1 MANLKTFSGFP
12 IQNLTSDPVP
22 YAQALADNPY
32 VGTWASQN
40 NLNTTRSQAAGFGT
54 ASNMGAAGGN
64 TGSVVNNFELWN
76 GTSWTETTEINTA
89 RRNAKGVGA
98 YTQGMIFGGYT
109 ATAGSV
115 NTETWN
121 GSAWTEVNDMTRS
134 GGQQSQASFGTY
146 TAAIAAGGEPG
157 TTYFKLV
164 ESWNGTS
171 WTDVAE
177 LNTGRNAAAGFGLQ
191 PSGFI
196 IGGVN
201 PTISPNPTSFVE
213 SWNGSA
219 WTETTDINTAR
230 GALGASGITTAG
242 IIYGGNNP
250 GGNIAKTESWNG
262 SAWSEVNDLATAR
275 GDGGYSPNPSTG
287 STSAL
292 LADGSAPGS
301 PGFVSAT
308 EEWAFTGL
316 NPATTPAADYS
327 DAIVGQMYY
336 NSTSGQFKAIK
347 NGGAPIGTWAS
358 GGAMNTARD
367 NNAGAGTQTSAM
379 SINGTNPPPTN
390 LAIVEL
396 YDGSSW
402 TETTDTNT
410 ARRYGSA
417 NGPSGNTN
425 VIYMGGYSTTNTGDT
440 ETWNGSSWT
449 EVNNLNVGR
458 NNLGSAGTSTANLAF
473 GGEGNPPVGGNLAL
487 TELRNGSSW
496 TEVNDLNEGRNSKTG
511 AGTSTA
517 ALSTD
522 AAPNTNA
529 ELWDGTSW
537 TETTNFNTSRNGSVM
552 TNSSPQNDAILIT
565 GQTAPGSFITNCE
578 HWNGTSWTEIADVG
592 TAMTRG
598 GGAGSGGTSG
608 IKFGGST
615 PSNTTATEEFTAA
628 DFTINPVTT
637 S

>member
-12 IQNLTSDPVP
+12 IQNLSSDPVP
-22 YAQALADNPY
+22 FAQAKTNDPY
-32 VGTWASQN
+32 AGTWASQN

-89 RRNAKGVGA
+89 RRNARGVGV

-157 TTYFKLV
+157 TTYFKDV

-177 LNTGRNAAAGFGLQ
+177 LNTGRQGAAGFGLQ

-196 IGGVN
+196 IGGYN

-230 GALGASGITTAG
+230 GGIGGSGITTAG

-250 GGNIAKTESWNG
+250 GGNVAKTESWNG

-275 GDGGYSPNPSTG
+275 GEGGYSPNPSTG

-292 LADGSAPGS
+292 YADGSAPGS

-308 EEWAFTGL
+308 EEWAFSGIPPT
-316 NPATTPAADYS
+316 APAAGYS
-327 DAIVGQMYY
+327 DALVGQMYY

-347 NGGAPIGTWAS
+347 TGVGSWAS
-358 GGAMNTARD
+358 GTSMPSASAGRGMAGPTTAAIAYGGTGPPGTASQTLTEYYDGSSWSEQADLNQGRFMGSPATLGSQTAALFAGGAYNGTNQDNVESWNGSAWSEVNNVPTAAHSYAAGAGTQTAALSIGAGPPNRALVASWDGSNWTDVAELNTGRYFNSAAGTQTAGITFSGDTGPPTFTANTETYNGSSWTEVAELNTAR
-367 NNAGAGTQTSAM
+367 ATGGGAGTQTSALM
-379 SINGTNPPPTN
+379 IT
-390 LAIVEL
+390 
-396 YDGSSW
+396 
-402 TETTDTNT
+402 
-410 ARRYGSA
+410 
-417 NGPSGNTN
+417 GNTYPPIVAN
-425 VIYMGGYSTTNTGDT
+425 V
-440 ETWNGSSWT
+440 EQ
-449 EVNNLNVGR
+449 
-458 NNLGSAGTSTANLAF
+458 
-473 GGEGNPPVGGNLAL
+473 
-487 TELRNGSSW
+487 
-496 TEVNDLNEGRNSKTG
+496 
-511 AGTSTA
+511 
-517 ALSTD
+517 
-522 AAPNTNA
+522 
-529 ELWDGTSW
+529 WDGTSW
-537 TETTNFNTSRNGSVM
+537 TEVADVS
-552 TNSSPQNDAILIT
+552 
-565 GQTAPGSFITNCE
+565 TARIRPGST
-578 HWNGTSWTEIADVG
+578 
-592 TAMTRG
+592 
-598 GGAGSGGTSG
+598 GA
-608 IKFGGST
+608 
-615 PSNTTATEEFTAA
+615 TAA
-628 DFTINPVTT
+628 NAMIAGGQPPYMANVEEWEIPDFAINTVTT